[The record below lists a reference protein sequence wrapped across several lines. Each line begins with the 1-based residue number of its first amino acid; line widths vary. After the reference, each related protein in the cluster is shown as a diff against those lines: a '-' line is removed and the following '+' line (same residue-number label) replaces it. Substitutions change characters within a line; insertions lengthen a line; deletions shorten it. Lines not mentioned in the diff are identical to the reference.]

1 MQKLSYYFCV
11 TIPSSSS
18 KQEIWVR
25 VPGLR
30 LEPPFSLRS
39 WSENHHFSLLFQ
51 LQNGVLSMDDGK
63 SNPEGRTEG
72 SSNMAVSEFS
82 TLPSEPRANQ
92 PEVELPP
99 PYSQVPLS
107 QFPNQRV
114 IHNPVQQQ
122 NTWNSQG
129 TNLWYGLTLKTEGY
143 SFVFT

>member
-1 MQKLSYYFCV
+1 
-11 TIPSSSS
+11 
-18 KQEIWVR
+18 
-25 VPGLR
+25 
-30 LEPPFSLRS
+30 
-39 WSENHHFSLLFQ
+39 
-51 LQNGVLSMDDGK
+51 MDDGK

-129 TNLWYGLTLKTEGY
+129 TNL
-143 SFVFT
+143 